1 MMSRDRIASR
11 LAELARLLRES
22 KNRED
27 VDRVANDLE
36 RIAALGGQ

>member
-1 MMSRDRIASR
+1 MTSRDRIASR

-22 KNRED
+22 KTRDD
-27 VDRVANDLE
+27 VVRVANDLD